1 MRSSCSNRSWMPSIV
16 PPAQAETVYLVL
28 DDFGKL
34 GRAYRET
41 DYERSDLESTITD
54 LIAGQYANPVSVVA
68 FNLEDRWADDVS
80 HDVALEI
87 RRRSDLAYEDVPSS
101 VSDFVERHAGWERQ
115 LALRLA

>member
-1 MRSSCSNRSWMPSIV
+1 MRSSNWTPSIV
-16 PPAQAETVYLVL
+16 PPETETVYLVL

-41 DYERSDLESTITD
+41 NYGRSDLESTITD
-54 LIAGQYANPVSVVA
+54 LVAGQYANPVSVVA
-68 FNLEDRWADDVS
+68 FNLQERWAADVS

-87 RRRSDLAYEDVPSS
+87 RRRSDLAYEDVPSP
-101 VSDFVERHAGWERQ
+101 VADFVEHHAGWERQ